1 MHVIFVQVQSDR
13 RVNCERNNRIKR
25 HTNLGGMYTNV
36 VPACKGDDE
45 QKQFDWPDSIAIGYV
60 HARVHEGQ
68 WSSRVRI
75 SGEVKNSNNQKKTE
89 FAIVDQLSRDCVA
102 HVMQLSQHQRLS
114 TGRWTL
120 STRSDTC
127 TTSCSWTLHLLKF
140 QSEGHFPYVF
150 LFWMSESY
158 KRE

>member
-102 HVMQLSQHQRLS
+102 HVMQLSQHQRL
-114 TGRWTL
+114 WTL
-120 STRSDTC
+120 NFINEVR
-127 TTSCSWTLHLLKF
+127 HLYYFMLLDAAPPKIP
-140 QSEGHFPYVF
+140 ERRALPICLPF
-150 LFWMSESY
+150 LDVWIL
-158 KRE
+158 